1 MLLARRTDMNKF
13 RFEYFASCPVG
24 LEELLAQEI
33 QELGAKSTTVNR
45 GGVAF
50 EAFHEVALR
59 VILYTRLASRVYK
72 YLYQFEV
79 RNEKEYYLEATDVK
93 WKSLMS
99 VNQTFRLNTIF
110 GDLPREREEFRNSQF
125 SNLKLKDAIV
135 DYFRHFEGE
144 RPSIDKEFPDVVF
157 LARVEKGKDLPY
169 SVTLMLDL
177 CGSPLSQRG
186 YRISKTEAPLKE
198 NVAAG
203 ILKLVKWDPENEG
216 LLDAMTGSGTFAIEA
231 ALMAANI
238 PPSFLR
244 VERALK
250 QPNYKVWN
258 FQQSPWLLKDEY
270 LLANYK
276 NLLAEVHEQT
286 EKGLENLSKLKN
298 KIVANEKSE
307 MVFYSAKE
315 NIRKARLEGII
326 NLTLGDALETKP
338 NTDKTLFI
346 CNPPYGERLQANEE
360 DQLKALYKGLGDHW
374 KQQFKGH
381 RAALLTGN
389 LDMLKSVGLKTSKK
403 HILHNGDIECRLAE
417 YNLY

>member
-1 MLLARRTDMNKF
+1 MNKF

-33 QELGAKSTTVNR
+33 TDLGAKSTTITR
-45 GGVAF
+45 GGVQF
-50 EAFHEVALR
+50 EAFHEIALR

-99 VNQTFRLNTIF
+99 VEQTFRLNTIF

-157 LARVEKGKDLPY
+157 LARVEKGRELPY
-169 SVTLMLDL
+169 SITLMLDL
-177 CGSPLSQRG
+177 CGAPLSQRG
-186 YRISKTEAPLKE
+186 YRISKTEAPIKE

-203 ILKLVKWDPENEG
+203 LLKMVKWNPETEG
-216 LLDAMTGSGTFAIEA
+216 LLDAMTGSGTIAIEA
-231 ALMAANI
+231 ALMAAKI

-250 QPNYKVWN
+250 QPTYKIWN

-270 LLANYK
+270 LLENYK
-276 NLLAEVHEQT
+276 NLLAEVHADT
-286 EKGLENLSKLKN
+286 EKGLENLAKLKN

-307 MVFYSAKE
+307 MVYYSAKE
-315 NIRKARLEGII
+315 NIKKARLDGII
-326 NLTLGDALETKP
+326 NLTLGDALDTTP

-346 CNPPYGERLQANEE
+346 CNPPYGERLQPNEE
-360 DQLKALYKGLGDHW
+360 DQLKALYKGLGDRW
-374 KQQFKGH
+374 KQNFKGH

-389 LDMLKSVGLKTSKK
+389 LEMLKSVGLKTSKK